1 MGVVIFILHYP
12 KKDNIWDIEDYTK
25 INHRIAKGMNEMC
38 DTWVALGDITLSQN
52 VIFGKNSD
60 RPIFDCQP
68 LVFSPRKKWPGNSH
82 IQTEYV
88 ELPQAEVTY
97 AHLGSRPYWCW
108 GYEEGINEYSV
119 VIGNEAIFTKTF
131 RDAAEGLN
139 KGRQPELGLLGM
151 DLIRLALERSQSA
164 RQAVEVMGELIE
176 HYGQF
181 GSGVPTK
188 SHREGGYDN
197 SFIIADLHEAWVL
210 EAVGKR
216 WAARC
221 ISHGYTSI
229 SNQPSIRDQWDLASR
244 DLRAFAQEQGWWS
257 DDEQTPF
264 DFARAYID
272 ERVPRQ
278 VSHIRA
284 TRSGQLLA
292 EKAGQITPGW
302 MRRIARDHYEN
313 TFLRGPYF
321 DAADPD
327 LLTLCMHVSPAD
339 FTWGNTA
346 SSCVAVLP
354 KSHLE
359 LPVFWWT
366 PGPPCNGCYMPFF
379 PHGSWLPE
387 IVSHAGTFGDKVVA
401 PPQAEPDTFS
411 PDSYWWLFRRLMDNV
426 KGDPIHSLP
435 GCYPARNRKVRTA
448 FDRLE
453 QEFEAEV
460 PDIVRKAIKIRE
472 TDDEAA
478 AHILDEFSQRCV
490 DKVVAA
496 IHELLA
502 EFA

>member
-1 MGVVIFILHYP
+1 
-12 KKDNIWDIEDYTK
+12 
-25 INHRIAKGMNEMC
+25 MC
-38 DTWVALGDITLSQN
+38 DTWVALGDVTISQN

-68 LVFSPRKKWPGNSH
+68 LVFSPRKEWPANSH
-82 IQTEYV
+82 IQTEYI
-88 ELPQAEVTY
+88 ELPQVDVTY

-108 GYEEGINEYSV
+108 GYEEGINEYGV

-131 RDAAEGLN
+131 RDTAASLN
-139 KGRQPELGLLGM
+139 KGHQPELGLLGM
-151 DLIRLALERSQSA
+151 DLIRLALERSQTA
-164 RQAVEVMGELIE
+164 HQAVEIIGELIE

-197 SFIIADLHEAWVL
+197 SFIIADPHEAWVL
-210 EAVGKR
+210 EAVGKH

-229 SNQPSIRDQWDLASR
+229 SNQPSIRDQWDLGSR
-244 DLRAFAQEQGWWS
+244 DLHGFAVEQGWWS
-257 DDEQTPF
+257 AGEGSSF

-278 VSHIRA
+278 VSHIRVR
-284 TRSGQLLA
+284 RSGQLLA

-302 MRRIARDHYEN
+302 MKRIARDHYED
-313 TFLRGPYF
+313 TFLQGPYF

-327 LLTLCMHVSPAD
+327 VLTLCMHVSPAD

-354 KSHLE
+354 KSRAE

-366 PGPPCNGCYMPFF
+366 PGPPCNGCYVPFF
-379 PHGSWLPE
+379 PHGSQLPE
-387 IVSHAGTFGDKVVA
+387 MVSKAGTFGNKVVA

-411 PDSYWWLFRRLMDNV
+411 LDSYWWLFRQLMDNV
-426 KGDPIHSLP
+426 KGDPINSLP
-435 GCYPARNRKVRTA
+435 NHYPVRNPRVRMA

-453 QEFEAEV
+453 GEFEAEL
-460 PDIVRKAIKIRE
+460 PDVMRKAIEARE
-472 TDDEAA
+472 TDHEAG
-478 AHILDEFSQRCV
+478 AHILGDFSERCV
-490 DKVVAA
+490 NKVVGT
-496 IHELLA
+496 IHDLVKELD
-502 EFA
+502 

>member
-1 MGVVIFILHYP
+1 
-12 KKDNIWDIEDYTK
+12 
-25 INHRIAKGMNEMC
+25 MC
-38 DTWVALGDITLSQN
+38 DTWVALGDVTLSQN

-68 LVFSPRKKWPGNSH
+68 LVFSPRKEWPANSQ
-82 IQTEYV
+82 IQTEYI
-88 ELPQAEVTY
+88 ELSQVDITY

-108 GYEEGINEYSV
+108 GYEEGINEYGV

-131 RDAAEGLN
+131 RDVAETLN

-151 DLIRLALERSQSA
+151 DLIRLALERSQTA
-164 RQAVEVMGELIE
+164 RQAVEVMGDLIE
-176 HYGQF
+176 GYGQF

-197 SFIIADLHEAWVL
+197 SFIIADPQEAWVL
-210 EAVGKR
+210 ESVGKR

-221 ISHGYTSI
+221 TSHGYASI
-229 SNQPSIRDQWDLASR
+229 SNQPSIRDQWDLGSR
-244 DLRAFAQEQGWWS
+244 DLQAFAVEQGWWPA
-257 DDEQTPF
+257 DDQAAF

-272 ERVPRQ
+272 ESVPRQ

-284 TRSGQLLA
+284 RRSGQLLA

-302 MRRIARDHYEN
+302 MRRIARDHYEG
-313 TFLRGPYF
+313 TFLQGPYF

-354 KSHLE
+354 KSGAE

-366 PGPPCNGCYMPFF
+366 PGPPCNGCYVPFF
-379 PHGSWLPE
+379 VDGSRLPE
-387 IVSHAGTFGDKVVA
+387 MVSKAGTRYAGTKVVA
-401 PPQAEPDTFS
+401 PPEVEADTFS

-426 KGDPIHSLP
+426 KGDPVHSLP
-435 GCYPARNRKVRTA
+435 GRYPVSNHKVRTA

-453 QEFEAEV
+453 GEFEAEV
-460 PDIVRKAIKIRE
+460 PDVMRKAIERRE
-472 TDDEAA
+472 TDPEAA
-478 AHILDEFSQRCV
+478 AHILDDFSERCV

-496 IHELLA
+496 IRTLLTELD
-502 EFA
+502 